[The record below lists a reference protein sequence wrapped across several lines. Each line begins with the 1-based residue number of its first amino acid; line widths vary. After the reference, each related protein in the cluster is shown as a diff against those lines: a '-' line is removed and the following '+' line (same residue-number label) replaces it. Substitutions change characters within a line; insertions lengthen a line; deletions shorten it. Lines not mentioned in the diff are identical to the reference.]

1 MTAAHCCVGQS
12 ADDVKIVAGEHNLF
26 EDEGLEQVKIF
37 PGQTSRVFN
46 FFGCDGK
53 PTYYE
58 RLSHVIRE

>member
-37 PGQTSRVFN
+37 PGQTSLTFSAVTESQHITK
-46 FFGCDGK
+46 G
-53 PTYYE
+53 
-58 RLSHVIRE
+58 